1 MEIDEKLEK
10 IKNEIFKKIAEYYE
24 VKKRKKRGFAPSID
38 RISYAEAI
46 FDEKEV
52 ISMTDTILK
61 EWLGLGQKA
70 RELTKMFSEY
80 LGVSKTILVNSGSSA
95 NLLALAALKSNKIE
109 KSLNNGDE
117 VITPAVTFPTTFNP
131 IIQNSLIPIIVDVN
145 IETYNIDTEMLKEA
159 ITPKTRVIMLP
170 HTLGNPNDMDA
181 IMDIAENHKLFLI
194 EDNCDALGSEF
205 DGKKTGSFGI
215 LSTCSFYP
223 AHHITMG
230 EGGSISIIEDDTKL
244 YRVIR
249 SLRDWGRDCWC
260 ESDEKSPTGAC
271 GRRFEWEIGGIKYD
285 HRYIY
290 SHIGYNLKPIEIQA
304 AMGVEQLKKIEEF
317 NKKRRDNFQYLYNN
331 LKKYEEYISFIKK
344 IKKANPA
351 WFAFTIMV
359 NANAPFS
366 RYEITKYLEDKGIQT
381 RLIFAGD
388 ITKQPAYISI
398 KFKSSFSLE
407 NSKKVMKNSFFIGIH
422 PGLDEPKL
430 KYIVEVF
437 DSFFKEVR
445 R

>member
-1 MEIDEKLEK
+1 MEIDEELE
-10 IKNEIFKKIAEYYE
+10 IKKEIFKKIAEYYE
-24 VKKRKKRGFAPSID
+24 VKKRKKKGFIPCVD
-38 RISYAEAI
+38 RITYAEAT

-52 ISMTDTILK
+52 ISMIDAILRG
-61 EWLGLGQKA
+61 WLGLGPKA
-70 RELTKMFSEY
+70 RKFTKMFSEY
-80 LGVSKTILVNSGSSA
+80 LEVSKTVLVNSGSSA
-95 NLLALAALKSNKIE
+95 NLLALAALKSDKIE
-109 KSLNNGDE
+109 KPLNNGDE
-117 VITPAVTFPTTFNP
+117 IITPAVTFPTTFNP
-131 IIQNSLIPIIVDVN
+131 IIQNGLIPIIVDVN
-145 IETYNIDTEMLKEA
+145 IDTYNIDSEMLKEA
-159 ITPKTRVIMLP
+159 ITPKTRAIMLP

-181 IMDIAENHKLFLI
+181 IMDIAKDCKLYLI

-205 DGKKTGSFGI
+205 GEKKTGSFGV

-260 ESDEKSPTGAC
+260 ESDEKSSNGAC

-304 AMGVEQLKKIEEF
+304 AMGVEQLKKIEDF

-331 LKKYEEYISFIKK
+331 LRKYVGYISFIEKH
-344 IKKANPA
+344 KKANPA
-351 WFAFTIMV
+351 WFAFPIMV
-359 NANAPFS
+359 NEKAPFS

-381 RLIFAGD
+381 RLIFAGE
-388 ITKQPAYISI
+388 ITKQPAYKSI
-398 KFKSSFSLE
+398 KFKSSGPLE

-422 PGLDEPKL
+422 PGLDESQL
-430 KYIVEVF
+430 KYIVEAF
-437 DSFFKEVR
+437 DSFFRGVR
-445 R
+445 